1 MYKIIIL
8 LLSLF
13 LTVNSVHA
21 ESISK
26 TIKKLGINSSAVS
39 VSVKDINNGHLQY
52 ALNDKSPKLPASTMK
67 ILTASAA
74 YDVLG
79 PDYKYKTTLYKSINN
94 DLYIK
99 LSGDPLLKS
108 DDLGTL
114 IDVAKTKQIEPKNF
128 YIDDSVFDKTEWGEG
143 WQWDDDL
150 NPLMPK
156 FSAYNIDNNLVRV
169 EIMPTYNKRPAS
181 ITVKPFYPL
190 SFINSVITDSKQP
203 TKIKV
208 ERNNDI
214 AANMY
219 NVVGTVSKAFVKT
232 IPVANP
238 KMNFVLRLEEVIRDR
253 KFEYYNSI
261 QYAILPDEGIYVVDS
276 IEHGL
281 DNILRMIL
289 KQSNNYVAE
298 TLFKTAGAQYAQSVG
313 SQENSIKMLNAYL
326 NKLGIDAAHIRVV
339 DGSGVSKNNLMT
351 ADFMTDFLVKIA
363 QSDNFELFKDMLP
376 VPGEGTLKNRMLY
389 FKDNLNAKTGT
400 LSDTSAI
407 AGYIKTRRGKV
418 YAFDIMICDAKTS
431 SADKKNIEEQI
442 LRTIYTNY

>member
-114 IDVAKTKQIEPKNF
+114 IDIAKTKQIEPKNF

-261 QYAILPDEGIYVVDS
+261 QYATLPDVGIYVVDS

>member
-114 IDVAKTKQIEPKNF
+114 IDIAKTKQIEPKNF

-261 QYAILPDEGIYVVDS
+261 QYATLPDVGIYVVDS

-339 DGSGVSKNNLMT
+339 DGSG
-351 ADFMTDFLVKIA
+351 F
-363 QSDNFELFKDMLP
+363 P
-376 VPGEGTLKNRMLY
+376 
-389 FKDNLNAKTGT
+389 KT
-400 LSDTSAI
+400 I
-407 AGYIKTRRGKV
+407 
-418 YAFDIMICDAKTS
+418 
-431 SADKKNIEEQI
+431 
-442 LRTIYTNY
+442 